1 MDDGKPDRPSV
12 LRLTS
17 SGRLGAARVT
27 TRRAQER
34 APWLRTS
41 CRGDNGLFETTSCV
55 NVAPR
60 YPSTEHSRRFRAL
73 KAAFNSISVN
83 LPEMEILFQRSGI
96 SYSPLWMDELYSQK
110 NVSSV

>member
-1 MDDGKPDRPSV
+1 MDDGKPHPSV

-27 TRRAQER
+27 TRRAQKR
-34 APWLRTS
+34 APWPETS
-41 CRGDNGLFETTSCV
+41 CRGNNGLSQTTSCV
-55 NVAPR
+55 NAAPR
-60 YPSTEHSRRFRAL
+60 YPSAEHSRRFRAL
-73 KAAFNSISVN
+73 KAAINSISVN
-83 LPEMEILFQRSGI
+83 ASEMEILFQRPGI